1 MRKLCIMKRLL
12 TPLSFIVGLYACKN
26 NSNYIQPQTKELITS
41 VYASSKIL
49 ANNQFAQRAE
59 ITGKL
64 IEYKVKEGDVVRKG
78 DIIAIVENTNSSLN
92 QLNAESQLKNALNST
107 KQLEELSFQV
117 KSLENQRDF
126 DKQNFDRQ
134 QTLYGQGVGSKSQLE
149 MAKLKFTTSENSLNA
164 TKQKMNL
171 LQSQTATNIN
181 IAKNNRLLAKKANEN
196 YTLRSNLNGKVYSLP
211 SKIGELVSPQQVF
224 AVLGDVKTFIVEMEI
239 DESDITRIKVG
250 QEVVVKM
257 DAFSSTY
264 NAQITKILP
273 AMDEKTQT
281 FKVEAEFTTQTPT
294 LYPGLTAE
302 SNIIISK
309 RDQVLTIPLTYLL
322 EGDFV
327 ETDKGKIKV
336 QVGAK
341 NMTIAEIKSGLTEKS
356 KIKRPE

>member
-1 MRKLCIMKRLL
+1 MKRLL
-12 TPLSFIVGLYACKN
+12 TPLSLIVGLYACKN

-49 ANNQFAQRAE
+49 ANNQYIQRAE
-59 ITGKL
+59 VTGKL

-78 DIIAIVENTNSSLN
+78 DIIAIIENTNSSLN
-92 QLNAESQLKNALNST
+92 ELNAESQLKNALNST

-126 DKQNFDRQ
+126 DSQNYEKQKSLFE
-134 QTLYGQGVGSKSQLE
+134 QGVGSKLQLE
-149 MAKLKFTTSENSLNA
+149 TAQLKFTASENSLKA
-164 TKQKMNL
+164 VKQKFKL
-171 LQSQTATNIN
+171 LESQTTMNIN
-181 IAKNNRLLAKKANEN
+181 LAKNNRLLAKKIDEN
-196 YTLRSNLNGKVYSLP
+196 FTLRSSINGKVYSLP
-211 SKIGELVSPQQVF
+211 SKIGELISPQQVF
-224 AVLGDVKTFIVEMEI
+224 AVLGDVEKFIVEMEI

-257 DAFSSTY
+257 DAFSNTY
-264 NAQITKILP
+264 NAKITKILP

-281 FKVEAEFTTQTPT
+281 FKVEAEFTTPTPT

-336 QVGAK
+336 EVGAK
-341 NMTIAEIKSGLTEKS
+341 NMTIAEIKSGVTEKS
-356 KIKRPE
+356 RIKRPE